1 MVSYVLIMTSNH
13 TTTPDLRSCHALKLY
28 ATYFAL
34 GHTLHFLVLC
44 VWFQWVGRP
53 PRTPFVGCLLECVV
67 HISINCSEIFKRCWS
82 PDSNFMK
89 QQPETETL
97 KLIWVYGINSP
108 QDVALSHSRV
118 IVNTCS
124 LNTPLE
130 LLVRDNLRV
139 IAWHITVQQAFG
151 EII

>member
-1 MVSYVLIMTSNH
+1 MRRHSDDWKNMAS
-13 TTTPDLRSCHALKLY
+13 SS
-28 ATYFAL
+28 
-34 GHTLHFLVLC
+34 G
-44 VWFQWVGRP
+44 WFQWVGRP
-53 PRTPFVGCLLECVV
+53 PRTPFVGCFLECAV

-97 KLIWVYGINSP
+97 KLIWVYGINSS

-130 LLVRDNLRV
+130 LLVQGGIDSYLIVAHQIGCHKGIFSSMFIPNP
-139 IAWHITVQQAFG
+139 INTVP
-151 EII
+151 